1 MTTRTIVKIC
11 LFGLFALFVVF
22 VIERWKTWGDTAEGV
37 GTAGMIYK
45 LISCIVIAV
54 VGGIYTVMVILPKFG
69 DAVGEVM
76 YSSGEEVVADE
87 KMKAAAK
94 MAQGDYEGAIHE
106 YKKMAEDKPDDPFP
120 IAEIA
125 KIQADKLEEPGA
137 AVTFLQGNLEA
148 REWTEEN
155 AAFLMF
161 RIADIHVKQRDFEA
175 AKDILE
181 QVVGNFPGTRHSAN
195 AKHKINELEQA
206 QFKELQ
212 MKRSAAAQ
220 TEQQEEQGGE
230 PA

>member
-1 MTTRTIVKIC
+1 MTTRTIISIC
-11 LFGLFALFVVF
+11 LVGLFALLVLFVMSH
-22 VIERWKTWGDTAEGV
+22 WSSWGDNAEGI
-37 GTAGMIYK
+37 GTAGVVYK

-54 VGGIYTVMVILPKFG
+54 ISGIFVVMVVLPKFG

-76 YSSGEEVVADE
+76 YSSGEEVTADE
-87 KMKAAAK
+87 RMRAAAK

-106 YKKMAEDKPDDPFP
+106 YKKMAGEKPDDPFP
-120 IAEIA
+120 ISEIA
-125 KIQADKLEEPGA
+125 KIHADKLEDPAA

-161 RIADIHVKQRDFEA
+161 RIADIHINQRDFEA

-195 AKHKINELEQA
+195 AKHKINELEQI

-212 MKRSAAAQ
+212 LKRAAPPEQPGQQGSASA
-220 TEQQEEQGGE
+220 
-230 PA
+230 